1 LLNIFLKTMIL
12 ITLNSR
18 TYIKFITMKTKL
30 LFLIA
35 GLSLMLLP
43 LQTSAQER
51 SADRIKAI
59 KVAYITER
67 LSLTPEEAEVFWPVY
82 NEFENRKMEINHSK
96 REIGEKFSKNQE
108 SLSDAEIN
116 KMLDEGNKLNKEE
129 ADLIIQFDKKFREI
143 LPPAKVMK
151 LYIAEVQFRN
161 YLINKFREQH
171 PRHDNN
177 KD

>member
-1 LLNIFLKTMIL
+1 MIL
-12 ITLNSR
+12 IIPNSR
-18 TYIKFITMKTKL
+18 FYIKFITMKTKQI
-30 LFLIA
+30 FLIA
-35 GLSLMLLP
+35 GLLLVLLHMP
-43 LQTSAQER
+43 VNAQER
-51 SADRIKAI
+51 SGDKIKAL

-82 NEFENRKMEINHSK
+82 NDFENRKNEINHNRRK
-96 REIGEKFSKNQE
+96 IGEEFNKNQE
-108 SLSDAEIN
+108 NLSDAEIN
-116 KMLDEGNKLNKEE
+116 KLLDEGNKLNKAESE
-129 ADLIIQFDKKFREI
+129 LAIQFDKKFRDI

-171 PRHDNN
+171 GRPDND

>member
-1 LLNIFLKTMIL
+1 
-12 ITLNSR
+12 
-18 TYIKFITMKTKL
+18 
-30 LFLIA
+30 
-35 GLSLMLLP
+35 MLLP
-43 LQTSAQER
+43 LHVNAQER

-82 NEFENRKMEINHSK
+82 NDFENRKGEINHNK
-96 REIGEKFSKNQE
+96 RKIGEEFSNNQE
-108 SLSDAEIN
+108 NLSDAEIN

-129 ADLIIQFDKKFREI
+129 ADLTIQFDKKFREI
-143 LPPAKVMK
+143 LLPAKVMK

-161 YLINKFREQH
+161 YLINRFREQH
-171 PRHDNN
+171 GRPDND